1 MSSIEKQRKDLQRRS
16 KEELIEMILNSK
28 REAKNG
34 SKKQKEIDWD
44 QYDFFHVAFK
54 VWWIGIILVIIL
66 NYSFLLDFKFY
77 YLGWGMHG
85 LAQQV
90 DRLNT
95 IEEHFFRA
103 LRKTKLIPPNSE
115 GLYNEI

>member
-1 MSSIEKQRKDLQRRS
+1 MDCILDDYFKIFILLF
-16 KEELIEMILNSK
+16 EL
-28 REAKNG
+28 
-34 SKKQKEIDWD
+34 
-44 QYDFFHVAFK
+44 
-54 VWWIGIILVIIL
+54 
-66 NYSFLLDFKFY
+66 KFY
-77 YLGWGMHG
+77 YLGWDMHG

-115 GLYNEI
+115 GMFLICW